1 MGMSVQVFVAGVKH
15 LFGEQLF
22 VQRVDTE
29 QMFGQTNEHPFATV
43 NTIKTARSLKPS
55 F

>member
-15 LFGEQLF
+15 LFGEQMFGLG
-22 VQRVDTE
+22 VDTE

-43 NTIKTARSLKPS
+43 NTTKTARSSKPS

>member
-1 MGMSVQVFVAGVKH
+1 MEMSVQVFVAWVKH

-22 VQRVDTE
+22 AKGVDTE

-43 NTIKTARSLKPS
+43 NTT
-55 F
+55 